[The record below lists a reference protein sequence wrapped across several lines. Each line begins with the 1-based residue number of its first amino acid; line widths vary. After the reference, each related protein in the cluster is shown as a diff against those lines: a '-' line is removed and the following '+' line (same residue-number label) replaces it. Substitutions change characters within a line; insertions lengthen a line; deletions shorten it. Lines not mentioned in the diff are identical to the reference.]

1 MACGF
6 GLAACLSGT
15 LSVRQFGRRAA
26 PLPTRRPPVS
36 ILKPLCGDEPLLEEA
51 LASFCRLSYPG
62 FQLIL
67 GVQDPRDPA
76 LAVVA
81 RVQQRFPQTDI
92 VVVADPAVHGPNRK
106 VSNLI
111 NMLPSARHDL
121 LVFADSDLHVA
132 PDYLESVVD
141 ALLQPGVGLVTALST
156 GLAAR
161 PSFASTL
168 GSIQISHNFLPS
180 VLLSR
185 LVGRQD
191 CLGTTMALHRRI
203 LTGAGGL
210 SGLLQHLADDHVLGR
225 RVRAQGLSITLAQ
238 TITATSVT
246 ESTLKALW
254 EHELRWARTIGALE
268 PLPFL
273 ASSLQYPL
281 FWAALAVLLSDGGRW
296 FALLFAVAWGLRAL
310 GLFGVD
316 RAVRAAPGH
325 RAPRH
330 RALLLPIRDLLS
342 VGVIVASFCGDRV
355 RWRGHVMHAD
365 DGTARAAEP
374 LTYAA
379 RPTD

>member
-6 GLAACLSGT
+6 GLAATLSGAAT
-15 LSVRQFGRRAA
+15 ALRFARRSA
-26 PLPTRRPPVS
+26 PPATQRPPVS

-51 LASFCRLSYPG
+51 LASFCRLSYPE
-62 FQLIL
+62 FQLVL

-81 RVQQRFPQTDI
+81 RVRQRFPDSDI
-92 VVVADPAVHGPNRK
+92 VVVTDPVVHGPNRK

-111 NMLPSARHDL
+111 NMFPMARHDL

-132 PDYLESVVD
+132 PDYLQLVVD
-141 ALLQPGVGLVTALST
+141 ALLQPGVGLVTTVST
-156 GLAAR
+156 GLPAR

-168 GSIQISHNFLPS
+168 GSMQISHCFLPS

-191 CLGTTMALHRRI
+191 CLGTTMALHRRT
-203 LTGAGGL
+203 LTVAGGL

-225 RVRAQGLSITLAQ
+225 RVRAQGLSVTLAQ

-246 ESTLKALW
+246 ETTLGALW

-273 ASSLQYPL
+273 ASALQYPL
-281 FWAALAVLLSDGGRW
+281 FWAAIAVLLSNGGRW
-296 FALLFAVAWGLRAL
+296 FALLFAVAWVLRAV
-310 GLFGVD
+310 GQYGVD
-316 RAVRAAPGH
+316 RAVRRSPGH
-325 RAPRH
+325 RPQR
-330 RALLLPIRDLLS
+330 RAWLLPIRDLLS
-342 VGVIVASFCGDRV
+342 VSVIVASFCGDRV

-365 DGTARAAEP
+365 DGTSRSTEP
-374 LTYAA
+374 LTYAT